1 MVCLYVTSPD
11 EAGGKTALCAGIGQY
26 LLENGRS
33 VGYLKPT
40 ANGMSPDV
48 PFMKHILALETSED
62 VLCPSPG
69 KIKEAYALVA
79 EGKGVV
85 LVEGAT
91 GDADSGLLD
100 ALDARVMVVIGYAT
114 DLPVAAIVDNGKK
127 YGKRL
132 LGVVVNKVP
141 QKRLELVG
149 EQLSAQLAEAGI
161 AYLGSLPESRALSGL
176 TVSELSEHLQ
186 GELLNAPEKPVELV
200 ENIMLGAMVV
210 GSGVDYFERKTNK
223 AAVIR
228 GERPDMQLAAL
239 ETSTRCLVSTG
250 MADPSEVVM
259 HRAEEKEVPVIIA
272 RESTGAVVEAM
283 EAAMNQARF
292 RQEKKLPIITGMIKE
307 ALDVKALSQGLGLA
321 G

>member
-1 MVCLYVTSPD
+1 
-11 EAGGKTALCAGIGQY
+11 
-26 LLENGRS
+26 

-40 ANGMSPDV
+40 SNGVSPDV
-48 PFMKHILALETSED
+48 PFMKHILALDTSED

-69 KIKEAYALVA
+69 KIKEAYARVA

-85 LVEGAT
+85 LVEGAA
-91 GDADSGLLD
+91 GAADSGLPD
-100 ALDARVMVVIGYAT
+100 ALDARVIVVTGYAT
-114 DLPVAAIVDNGKK
+114 DLPVAAIVESAKK
-127 YGKRL
+127 FGRRL

-141 QKRLELVG
+141 QRRLEQVG
-149 EQLSAQLAEAGI
+149 EQLSAQLAEAGV

-176 TVSELSEHLQ
+176 TVSEMAEHLQ

-250 MADPSEVVM
+250 AADPSEVVM

-283 EAAMNQARF
+283 EAAISQARF

-307 ALDVKALSQGLGLA
+307 ALDVKALSRGLGLA

>member
-11 EAGGKTALCAGIGQY
+11 KAGGKTALCAGIGRY
-26 LLENGRS
+26 LLESGRS

-40 ANGMSPDV
+40 SNGVSPDV
-48 PFMKHILALETSED
+48 LFMKQILALDTSED
-62 VLCPSPG
+62 VLCPSPD
-69 KIKEAYALVA
+69 KIKEAYAEVSR
-79 EGKGVV
+79 GRGVV
-85 LVEGAT
+85 LIEGAT

-100 ALDARVMVVIGYAT
+100 ALDARVIVVTGYAT
-114 DLPVAAIVDNGKK
+114 DLPVAGIVDSGKK

-141 QKRLELVG
+141 QRRLEQVD
-149 EQLSAQLAEAGI
+149 EQLSAQLAEAGV
-161 AYLGSLPESRALSGL
+161 AYLGALPESRALSSL
-176 TVSELSEHLQ
+176 TVSELAEHLQ
-186 GELLNAPEKPVELV
+186 GEVLNAQGNTAELV

-239 ETSTRCLVSTG
+239 ETSTRCLVNTG
-250 MADPSEVVM
+250 ASDPSEVVM

-272 RESTGAVVEAM
+272 RESTSVVVEAI
-283 EAAMNQARF
+283 EAAMSQERF
-292 RQEKKLPIITGMIKE
+292 RQEKKLSIITGMIKE